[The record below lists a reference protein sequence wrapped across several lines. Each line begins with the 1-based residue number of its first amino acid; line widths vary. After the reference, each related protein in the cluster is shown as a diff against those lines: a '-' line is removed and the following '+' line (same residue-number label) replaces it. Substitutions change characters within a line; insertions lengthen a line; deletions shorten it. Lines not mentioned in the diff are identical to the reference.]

1 MIMVAKEE
9 DNDMP
14 EKVRKKRSE
23 VAGQATKC
31 VQYYAGPDLC
41 VVSKV
46 ASASYRVRG
55 IKMSVLR

>member
-9 DNDMP
+9 DNDVS

-31 VQYYAGPDLC
+31 VQCYAGPDVG

-55 IKMSVLR
+55 IKMSVLK